1 MKKVVDC
8 TMHEPIGKE
17 VNHTGT
23 LLITSFMDST
33 SVTVDN
39 LHGFL
44 VLVDWTSWKKTTEGG
59 GLGSGAV
66 SVEIVGT
73 DRRNRREIA
82 AACRRLVVVQ
92 KSQAAQSDGISAAI
106 TPLPVAG
113 LLAAAA
119 AVVAVAGEE
128 ALPALRDACAVD
140 VEEEF

>member
-1 MKKVVDC
+1 M
-8 TMHEPIGKE
+8 
-17 VNHTGT
+17 
-23 LLITSFMDST
+23 
-33 SVTVDN
+33 
-39 LHGFL
+39 
-44 VLVDWTSWKKTTEGG
+44 
-59 GLGSGAV
+59 GSGAV

-140 VEEEF
+140 VKRNSGTVLCCRTERLKKKR